1 MKTFHKTS
9 SLGSHIPMKVTIRK
23 NFDFGKLQRG
33 VNKVINKTLSKIAQ
47 KSEEITK
54 DNIDGKMRPA
64 LKPFTKKMREKGYGW
79 EGKKVG
85 KPITKNIPLKQTGAL
100 YRSIKYK
107 KKDDTLEMLAYGL
120 IQNNGFTS
128 MLRKRAKG
136 YKHSRIHGRG
146 VRGIS
151 QEKPSM
157 KFIKVPPRP
166 FIGTP
171 ISKKHR
177 KELVKIKKQFKML
190 MRRSLRVK
198 GAKMFKSGFI
208 KL

>member
-1 MKTFHKTS
+1 MKTWHKKS
-9 SLGSHIPMKVTIRK
+9 SFGSHLPMKITMRK
-23 NFDFGKLQRG
+23 NFDFKKLQRG
-33 VNKVINKTLSKIAQ
+33 INKVVNKTLSKIAK

-79 EGKKVG
+79 ESKKVG
-85 KPITKNIPLKQTGAL
+85 KQIAKNIPLKQTGAL
-100 YRSIKYK
+100 YNSIKYK

-120 IQNNGFTS
+120 IQNDGFIS

-136 YKHSRIHGRG
+136 YKHSRIHGKG

-177 KELVKIKKQFKML
+177 KELVKIKNQFKML
-190 MRRSLRVK
+190 VRRALRVK
-198 GAKMFKSGFI
+198 GVKMFKSGASRI
-208 KL
+208 